1 MEFQNVIMFKYFY
14 DLTRNIIFI
23 IWIIVCI
30 DSQLATAIKSNNYI
44 ILKLVEAFL

>member
-30 DSQLATAIKSNNYI
+30 DSQLATAIKQLY